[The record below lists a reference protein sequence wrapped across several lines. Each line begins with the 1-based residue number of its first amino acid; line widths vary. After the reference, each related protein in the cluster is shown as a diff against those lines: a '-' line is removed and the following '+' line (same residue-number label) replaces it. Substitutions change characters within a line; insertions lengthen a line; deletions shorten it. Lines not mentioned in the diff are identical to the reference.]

1 MGVPAIEASAIPL
14 SKAAPN
20 VLDLPLIS
28 GFVQSSIAAA
38 TSIYCA
44 PKSMTMNIA
53 QMISGDGI
61 KRDTKALGVLMITI
75 HHAEGLSAQDDNGYS
90 DPYVVLAYAKFGKP
104 ASQIV
109 YRPPRSCPDGSCLC
123 SSSLLVLSRRT

>member
-14 SKAAPN
+14 MKAAPN

-44 PKSMTMNIA
+44 PKSMTMNVA
-53 QMISGDGI
+53 QMLMGDGV
-61 KRDTKALGVLMITI
+61 KKDTKALGVLMITI
-75 HHAEGLSAQDDNGYS
+75 HHAQDLSAQDDNGFS

-104 ASQIV
+104 V
-109 YRPPRSCPDGSCLC
+109 
-123 SSSLLVLSRRT
+123 SRR